1 MGLMIVIVDNDLCSK
16 DHRDRSKENDVTT
29 NDDVSVI
36 KSRVEVSLVSY
47 GSDSVKYLADSSP
60 PLPVVCSQGLAAVA
74 VL

>member
-16 DHRDRSKENDVTT
+16 DHRDRSKENVTT

-47 GSDSVKYLADSSP
+47 GSDSVKYLADSSR
-60 PLPVVCSQGLAAVA
+60 QGLAAVA